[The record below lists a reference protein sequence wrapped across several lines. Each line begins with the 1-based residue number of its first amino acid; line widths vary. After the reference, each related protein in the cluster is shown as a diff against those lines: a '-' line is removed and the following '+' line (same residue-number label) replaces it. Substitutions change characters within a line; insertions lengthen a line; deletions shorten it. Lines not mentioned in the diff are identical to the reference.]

1 MVDLRV
7 MNNVISQYSKMF
19 VSLGFFFFFFTLH
32 HSMRFSSFLRDES
45 RMEWWEIGLE
55 TKI

>member
-19 VSLGFFFFFFTLH
+19 VSLGFFFL
-32 HSMRFSSFLRDES
+32 FSLRSTIPCDFHPFLG
-45 RMEWWEIGLE
+45 MKVAWNGG
-55 TKI
+55 K